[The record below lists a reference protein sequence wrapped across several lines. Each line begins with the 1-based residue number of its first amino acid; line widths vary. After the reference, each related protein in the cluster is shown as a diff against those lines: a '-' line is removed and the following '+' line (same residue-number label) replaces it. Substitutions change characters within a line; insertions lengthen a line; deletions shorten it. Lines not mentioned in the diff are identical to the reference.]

1 MLRAKSKVL
10 GLTLTLYDTC
20 ATPIPY
26 VMERPFSVNELAVLE
41 GRENAT
47 WRSVDTTVLRGNAL
61 LHLRPRTSCAFRSL
75 SLLFI
80 TTLSPS
86 PLFLSLPPRTYPK
99 SWLPSTLL
107 IELSHPLHRRTL
119 QSPPHHLFLRR
130 LPPSQQ
136 QNLAPHPHPMMTA
149 PRPENGHART

>member
-1 MLRAKSKVL
+1 MSWL
-10 GLTLTLYDTC
+10 C
-20 ATPIPY
+20 
-26 VMERPFSVNELAVLE
+26 
-41 GRENAT
+41 
-47 WRSVDTTVLRGNAL
+47 WRGVRMPRGGQLTTVLRGNAL

-75 SLLFI
+75 SLSLLFI
-80 TTLSPS
+80 TTLSLS
-86 PLFLSLPPRTYPK
+86 LFLSLLPRPYPK

-136 QNLAPHPHPMMTA
+136 QNLAPHPHPMMTT